1 MKFSI
6 KVARRVQIWKK
17 KHFVKI
23 VTSLVRVL
31 FKMRLCSWIY
41 FIIRKKNVIFN
52 LFKADTFN
60 FTMYILTILTCP
72 LKNTSMNIL
81 HRKRS

>member
-1 MKFSI
+1 ME
-6 KVARRVQIWKK
+6 K

-31 FKMRLCSWIY
+31 FKLRLCSWIY
-41 FIIRKKNVIFN
+41 FIIRKKNVILN

-60 FTMYILTILTCP
+60 FTMYILRILTCP

>member
-1 MKFSI
+1 ME
-6 KVARRVQIWKK
+6 K

-41 FIIRKKNVIFN
+41 FIIRKKKM
-52 LFKADTFN
+52 LF
-60 FTMYILTILTCP
+60 
-72 LKNTSMNIL
+72 
-81 HRKRS
+81 